1 MEFLGNVILNY
12 LTKLGLKLRI
22 LQYISIEDI
31 VPDVKTTF
39 LYLLNTGLIAKLASK
54 QLKFKTESEIMI
66 VKPL

>member
-22 LQYISIEDI
+22 LEYISIEDI

-39 LYLLNTGLIAKLASK
+39 LYLLNTG
-54 QLKFKTESEIMI
+54 
-66 VKPL
+66 